1 MFSIIYRFRSLQT
14 PANMIVTSLS
24 LAGLMII
31 FKLPIFLVNMYLGG
45 PHTAFWGAQVCR
57 NWTHKQLSYL
67 WNFSIIQLVIK
78 YRAFIKKTVQYTI
91 VTFSF
96 CQMYGFASI
105 VSGMVSIW
113 SIMVL
118 SLERLW
124 VIYWATRASV
134 IRVRMST
141 MRAIIVTMWLLAIIM
156 AILPLLGYSR
166 YVYEVKTV
174 KRCFLGCYSYTLKE
188 RSQGHHVPYLFRY
201 FWIHTFLVSRGQM
214 KMF

>member
-1 MFSIIYRFRSLQT
+1 
-14 PANMIVTSLS
+14 
-24 LAGLMII
+24 
-31 FKLPIFLVNMYLGG
+31 
-45 PHTAFWGAQVCR
+45 
-57 NWTHKQLSYL
+57 
-67 WNFSIIQLVIK
+67 
-78 YRAFIKKTVQYTI
+78 
-91 VTFSF
+91 
-96 CQMYGFASI
+96 MYGFASI
-105 VSGMVSIW
+105 VSGMGSIW